1 MSKMR
6 VGIVDD
12 ERLARERIRQ
22 LLEAGGDAEI
32 VFTCHEGASAVQAVL
47 DDRPDLL
54 FLDVQMPGKDGFE
67 VASKLLETLGDAEMP
82 VVVFVTAYEEH
93 ALRAFEA
100 RALDYLVKP
109 FDDERF
115 TSMLERARTRVR
127 QQKLEAA
134 AGQLRSL
141 LASTV
146 QTASAPEQSELSAT
160 PESTNG
166 RLDRIVLRAGERV
179 RIVKAETVDWIEAES
194 VYARLHIGK
203 ESWLIRMPMHELESR
218 LDPRRFARIHRSTIV
233 NLDRVKELREQFR
246 GDFIVVLNDGLEL
259 KLSRSRKAHLEEML
273 GQSL

>member
-1 MSKMR
+1 MSKLR

-22 LLEAGGDAEI
+22 LLETAGDAEI
-32 VFTCHEGASAVQAVL
+32 VFTCHEGASAVQVVL

-67 VASKLLETLGDAEMP
+67 VARALLETLGDAEMP
-82 VVVFVTAYEEH
+82 VVVFVTTYEEH

-115 TSMLERARTRVR
+115 MGMLERARTRVR

-141 LASTV
+141 LASTS
-146 QTASAPEQSELSAT
+146 QTASGPEQSELSAT
-160 PESTNG
+160 PESANG

-179 RIVKAETVDWIEAES
+179 RIVKAESVDWIEAES